1 MKTFQSRQDGG
12 RRMIWTI
19 PLAVAMVVGT
29 ATVAVSA
36 FKTVLPDD
44 RSAHSTTM
52 TAGSGHGGT
61 SASVP
66 TAALRDFLADT
77 RNQQAEQ
84 PVQIAAAAAVATHNG
99 PSASNAAA
107 QLRQM
112 QSPNAPLVSAEPAA
126 DPIRPAARPVAVH
139 RSENLSV
146 RQRRE
151 KLWSAGLFR

>member
-52 TAGSGHGGT
+52 TAGSGHGGF
-61 SASVP
+61 
-66 TAALRDFLADT
+66 R
-77 RNQQAEQ
+77 R
-84 PVQIAAAAAVATHNG
+84 
-99 PSASNAAA
+99 
-107 QLRQM
+107 
-112 QSPNAPLVSAEPAA
+112 
-126 DPIRPAARPVAVH
+126 ARH
-139 RSENLSV
+139 
-146 RQRRE
+146 
-151 KLWSAGLFR
+151 